1 MTEHVMVVE
10 RERIASLL
18 VERGL
23 LTGETADELYEVI
36 LDAHF
41 FIDRPTAEV
50 SPRYKQIIPY
60 VVIRHAGSHYL
71 LQRTVN
77 QTEARLH
84 HKLSIG
90 IGGHVNP
97 DTPELMDGLHK
108 ELEEEVNVEGDY
120 DLNFFGIL
128 NDDTTE
134 VGSVHLGIVYILDA
148 AAATV
153 TVRETDKMTGR
164 WATTA
169 ELAAV
174 RDRMETWSSI
184 VFDALAAKPTG
195 G

>member
-1 MTEHVMVVE
+1 MTEQVMVVE

-18 VERGL
+18 IERGL
-23 LTGETADELYEVI
+23 LEGDHADELYEVI

-60 VVIRHAGSHYL
+60 VVIRHEESYFL
-71 LQRTVN
+71 LQRTTS
-77 QTEARLH
+77 QAEARLH

-108 ELEEEVNVEGDY
+108 ELEEEVSVGGDY
-120 DLNFFGIL
+120 DLTFIGIL

-134 VGSVHLGIVYILDA
+134 VGSVHLGIVYMLEAHDPN
-148 AAATV
+148 V

-164 WATTA
+164 WADAT
-169 ELAAV
+169 ELATA
-174 RDRMETWSSI
+174 REAMETWSQI
-184 VFDALAAKPTG
+184 VYDNLIAP
-195 G
+195 